1 MRTVAALLIGA
12 LVLAAPAAA
21 KPRPLFGFND
31 SPESFA
37 LHPDRAAADHARIA
51 RVPVS
56 WALTEPTRGTYDWSG
71 IDPAVEA
78 LAARGVRVL
87 FVISAA
93 PDWAAPGCVTNVY
106 LATCAVG
113 YGYEGD
119 YQRLALALLA
129 RYPRS
134 KVQAWNEPNIPLF
147 GELAPTRA
155 AELTNDLYAVAPHAV
170 IGPAASPGDEL
181 NLPYTRRM
189 YRRINRHVPLGVN
202 FYPRSVVNGRGIGVD
217 WHAASEIAGDRQI
230 WVTEVGFSSDQFG
243 RAGQAAKAAQAYDFL
258 AAHGAHAIIFH
269 RLVDVPIAGSPWLS
283 SLGVLDAAGDP
294 KPAFGALRKAVRR
307 G

>member
-1 MRTVAALLIGA
+1 MVAALLIGA
-12 LVLAAPAAA
+12 LVIAAPATA

-31 SPESFA
+31 SPQSFA

-56 WALTEPTRGTYDWSG
+56 WALTEPTRGTYDWSE
-71 IDPAVEA
+71 IDPAVQA

-93 PDWAAPGCVTNVY
+93 PAWAAPGCVTDFY

-119 YQRLALALLA
+119 YERLALALLA
-129 RYPRS
+129 RYQRS
-134 KVQAWNEPNIPLF
+134 KVQAWNEPNIQPF
-147 GELAPTRA
+147 GALGPKRA

-170 IGPAASPGDEL
+170 IGPAASPGADG
-181 NLPYTRRM
+181 NLRYTRRM
-189 YRRINRHVPLGVN
+189 YRHINRHVPFGVN
-202 FYPRSVVNGRGIGVD
+202 FYPRSFVNGRGIGVD
-217 WHAASEIAGDRQI
+217 WRAASTIAGDRQI

-243 RAGQAAKAAQAYDFL
+243 RAGQAAKAALAYGFL
-258 AAHGAHAIIFH
+258 ASHGAHAIIFH
-269 RLVDVPIAGSPWLS
+269 RLVDVPIAGNPWLS

-294 KPAFGALRKAVRR
+294 KPAFRALGRAVRR
-307 G
+307 DH